1 MMRFSEIEKRDL
13 LKAWVVISLA
23 VAIAQLGGTTFI
35 LPLMVRVFVIYALTV
50 GISLLAHEVLGHKF
64 LAQRFGLFAEF
75 RADDLLLLLALA
87 TSFLGFVFI
96 IPGAVVI
103 SGITRIDTFGKV
115 AAAGPVVNIILAFL
129 FSALHRAGV
138 SLTFPPVGIDLIAL
152 SYGINAW
159 FALFNLIP
167 FGLWD
172 GAKVFAW
179 DKRVWFI
186 LVLISA
192 FLFLGVL

>member
-1 MMRFSEIEKRDL
+1 MRFSEIEKKDL

-23 VAIAQLGGTTFI
+23 VAVAQLGGVTFA
-35 LPLMVRVFVIYALTV
+35 LPLIVRIFVIYALTV

-64 LAQRFGLFAEF
+64 LAQHFGLFAEF
-75 RADDLLLLLALA
+75 RADDLLLMLALL

-103 SGITRIDTFGKV
+103 SGVTRIDTFGKV
-115 AAAGPVVNIILAFL
+115 AAAGPLVNIILALL
-129 FSALHRAGV
+129 FSVLHRAGI
-138 SLTFPPVGIDLIAL
+138 SLTFPLEGIDLVSL

-179 DKRVWFI
+179 DKRVWGALTVI
-186 LVLISA
+186 AAL
-192 FLFLGVL
+192 LFLGVI

>member
-1 MMRFSEIEKRDL
+1 MRFSEIEKRDL
-13 LKAWVVISLA
+13 LKAWAVISFA
-23 VAIAQLGGTTFI
+23 VAVAGLSGATFA
-35 LPLMVRVFVIYALTV
+35 LPLVIRVFVIYALTV
-50 GISLLAHEVLGHKF
+50 GVSLLAHEVLGHKF

-75 RADDLLLLLALA
+75 RADDLLLMLALL

-103 SGITRIDTFGKV
+103 SGILRIDTFGKV
-115 AAAGPVVNIILAFL
+115 AAAGPVVNIILAL
-129 FSALHRAGV
+129 FFSILHRMGV
-138 SLTFPPVGIDLIAL
+138 SLTFPGEGIDLVAL

-179 DKRVWFI
+179 DRRVWF
-186 LVLISA
+186 VLTVVSA
-192 FLFLGVL
+192 LLFLEVI